1 MGKVLRIIE
10 FYLFGRISL
19 STSYVTGF
27 VQVFGPIFQ
36 LGWLSG
42 TVYGRLFQFLVLKVL
57 SPGNYL
63 GLDKVG
69 PWESRLQPKWEPSH
83 SMSLTGLAAIDI
95 AQTFGST
102 VLCAECNNSILSS
115 YSCSCHILLW
125 FFSYNTYIFLE
136 LTPLWQGICYNLGL
150 D

>member
-57 SPGNYL
+57 SPGNH
-63 GLDKVG
+63 LDMAYVEGTHGVG
-69 PWESRLQPKWEPSH
+69 FL
-83 SMSLTGLAAIDI
+83 
-95 AQTFGST
+95 F
-102 VLCAECNNSILSS
+102 
-115 YSCSCHILLW
+115 SCKNIKTTI
-125 FFSYNTYIFLE
+125 N
-136 LTPLWQGICYNLGL
+136 ICKKKNRVF
-150 D
+150 